1 MNVRREH
8 SLDTLAELASS
19 DQRDSHPRRVL
30 RARRRGFCPRVVH
43 RARRERVV
51 LRRRRGRTTRAY
63 PGEFRHLDA
72 RDLTLEALGLDRPVD
87 LVWLSPPCQAYA
99 RPSHV
104 HYDDPKAV
112 FPTFED
118 LGVRDLTRLG
128 REYVIENVVG
138 CDDLGPG

>member
-1 MNVRREH
+1 M
-8 SLDTLAELASS
+8 LAISRWKRS
-19 DQRDSHPRRVL
+19 VSTSRS
-30 RARRRGFCPRVVH
+30 
-43 RARRERVV
+43 
-51 LRRRRGRTTRAY
+51 TW
-63 PGEFRHLDA
+63 
-72 RDLTLEALGLDRPVD
+72 
-87 LVWLSPPCQAYA
+87 VWLSPPCQAYA

-138 CDDLGPG
+138 CDDLRDPVELNGVAFGERYVYRRLFETSFDLPSGPSAPIPSKRRCRWTALVRKSTPV